1 MRSIVGLLPVC
12 LVLAGCASAG
22 EPGNLAGRLEPLLQR
37 KDVDIA
43 IAYRNLGTG
52 AVYFHHE
59 DVPFHAASTMKLPV
73 MMALFQAVDAGEM
86 RLSEPFAVRNQF
98 QSIVTGSPFASI
110 PRRTAIPIFTR
121 RWGAPGRWRS

>member
-1 MRSIVGLLPVC
+1 MLQHRCPFSRRTRTAMRSIVGLLPVC
-12 LVLAGCASAG
+12 LLLLGCASAG
-22 EPGNLAGRLEPLLQR
+22 EPGNLAGRLQPFLQR
-37 KDVDIA
+37 QDVDIA

-59 DVPFHAASTMKLPV
+59 DEPFHAASTMKLPV

-98 QSIVTGSPFASI
+98 QSLVD
-110 PRRTAIPIFTR
+110 
-121 RWGAPGRWRS
+121 